1 MSPEYGKIN
10 VHAKVWSSSRLRI
23 CSGLFFFFFLKVCGD
38 YLLSKMDV
46 QSCISYRNFASCMG
60 DSRLLN
66 KIDGYIQEH
75 LLQISEQEE
84 FLKLPRLKVRRILNL
99 PYSTN

>member
-1 MSPEYGKIN
+1 
-10 VHAKVWSSSRLRI
+10 
-23 CSGLFFFFFLKVCGD
+23 
-38 YLLSKMDV
+38 MDV

-75 LLQISEQEE
+75 LLQISEQED
-84 FLKLPRLKVRRILNL
+84 FLKLPRLKVSLSL
-99 PYSTN
+99 

>member
-1 MSPEYGKIN
+1 
-10 VHAKVWSSSRLRI
+10 
-23 CSGLFFFFFLKVCGD
+23 
-38 YLLSKMDV
+38 MDV

-84 FLKLPRLKVRRILNL
+84 FLKLPRLKVSSSLW
-99 PYSTN
+99 PFFW